1 MTNAITDSSSEA
13 MDMVQ
18 EEQGAMKA
26 VVDEF
31 DKSTDDEARQISA
44 HKALTDLKKI
54 RNKQR
59 KI

>member
-1 MTNAITDSSSEA
+1 MTNAITGSSSEV
-13 MDMVQ
+13 MDMVE

-44 HKALTDLKKI
+44 HKALTELKKI

-59 KI
+59 KF

>member
-1 MTNAITDSSSEA
+1 MTRMDSSTNA
-13 MDMVQ
+13 MDMVKA
-18 EEQGAMKA
+18 EQGEMKA

-31 DKSTDDEARQISA
+31 DKSNDDEASQISA

>member
-1 MTNAITDSSSEA
+1 MTKMDNSTDSGE
-13 MDMVQ
+13 MVK

-31 DKSTDDEARQISA
+31 DKSTDDEAKQISA
-44 HKALTDLKKI
+44 HKALTELVTI

-59 KI
+59 KF

>member
-1 MTNAITDSSSEA
+1 MTNAITDSWSEA
-13 MDMVQ
+13 MDMVE
-18 EEQGAMKA
+18 EEQGAIKA

>member
-13 MDMVQ
+13 MDMVE